1 MQDNAMRDV
10 SERYM
15 RFGEDRRTNS
25 QEAGDEQSNIS
36 MNNQGFPQA
45 STGQPSDQLRY
56 ASSDR
61 NDDGVSAFTA
71 DEVSTTTLHE
81 SERLNNSALAQTC
94 RSASRTH
101 LVSEQ
106 TKGSQDSAEKRVSSH
121 KAARHQPYF
130 REWKWE
136 ILSVVVSFGL
146 VIGILVTLAKYNGNE
161 QPVWPYNININSLV
175 SVLTALITAQLG
187 VITSGSKSSKLFT
200 VKHSVF
206 KKLISGTNKC
216 LHDARHS
223 NQPAQVVLVQETAS
237 FAGLGSLR

>member
-1 MQDNAMRDV
+1 MQASAMRDV
-10 SERYM
+10 LERSI
-15 RFGEDRRTNS
+15 RFGEDRWTNS

-36 MNNQGFPQA
+36 MNKQGFSQA
-45 STGQPSDQLRY
+45 STGQLSDQLRY
-56 ASSDR
+56 ASSGR
-61 NDDGVSAFTA
+61 NDDGVSALTA
-71 DEVSTTTLHE
+71 DEVSTITLHE
-81 SERLNNSALAQTC
+81 PERL
-94 RSASRTH
+94 
-101 LVSEQ
+101 
-106 TKGSQDSAEKRVSSH
+106 GDSAKKRVVSH

-146 VIGILVTLAKYNGNE
+146 VVGILVTLAKYNGNE

-187 VITSGSKSSKLFT
+187 VITSGSKSSKFFT

-206 KKLISGTNKC
+206 KQLNCRTNKC
-216 LHDARHS
+216 LHDTRHS
-223 NQPAQVVLVQETAS
+223 NQPAQVVLVQKTAS